1 MNRTRLPAFQRPLH
15 RWVLG
20 LALLCAGL
28 SASAQQGPQGEVARL
43 NVQEGAVSVSPAG
56 QDRWYAARPDRAL
69 GIGDRLRTER
79 NARAEVYIGQAAL
92 RLDGATDVEFSGPD
106 EISVGRGDV
115 QLRVGDDPSGQS
127 LRIDTGNLSA
137 DIGAPGEY
145 RLSTDSATTWVAVAS
160 GQLTLRGQNGAS
172 QRLTDRQQTT
182 VSGRNLAAARNTRAQ
197 NSSFD
202 AWVAERNRFDS
213 AGGWPGP
220 SRFVQPAAP
229 SAATIA
235 REQQIEYERAQQAQ
249 QAQWLEQ
256 QRGAQAAQQLQE
268 WQRDQE
274 WRQQQEWQQQQ
285 DWRRQQDWRQRA
297 EQDRWQQQ
305 RQQQQVQQQLQQQQ
319 QQALRQQQ
327 ELQLRAAQAQAQQQQ
342 QLLQQQQRAAQ
353 QAAQVQQQQQ
363 QLRQQQELQLRA
375 AQMQQQALAQQQA
388 QQNAMRQAQEAQL
401 RAIQQQQQ
409 QHGTAPAAPRG
420 DDPRRLWTSPDSR

>member
-1 MNRTRLPAFQRPLH
+1 MNRTRLPAFQRSLH

-20 LALLCAGL
+20 LALLCAGVA
-28 SASAQQGPQGEVARL
+28 ASAQQGPPGEVARL

-56 QDRWYAARPDRAL
+56 QDRWYAARPDRPL
-69 GIGDRLRTER
+69 TVGDRLRTER
-79 NARAEVYIGQAAL
+79 NARAEVTVGEAAL
-92 RLDGATDVEFSGPD
+92 RLDGGTDVAFSGPD
-106 EISVGRGDV
+106 QITVERGDI
-115 QLRVGDDPSGQS
+115 QLRVAEGPSDQG
-127 LRIDTGNLSA
+127 LRIETGNLAA
-137 DIGAPGEY
+137 DIGGPGEY
-145 RLSTDSATTWVAVAS
+145 RFSADSATTWVAVAS
-160 GQLTLRGQNGAS
+160 GRLTLHGLNGAT

-182 VSGRNLAAARNTRAQ
+182 VSGRNLAAARNTRPQ

-202 AWVAERNRFDS
+202 AWLAERDRYDS
-213 AGGWPGP
+213 APRYG
-220 SRFVQPAAP
+220 QPAVP
-229 SAATIA
+229 SAAMIA
-235 REQQIEYERAQQAQ
+235 RQQELEYERARQSQ

-256 QRGAQAAQQLQE
+256 QRAAQTARQLQD

-401 RAIQQQQQ
+401 RAIQQQR
-409 QHGTAPAAPRG
+409 GIAPAAPPPG
-420 DDPRRLWTSPDSR
+420 PDDPRRLWTSPDSR

>member
-1 MNRTRLPAFQRPLH
+1 M
-15 RWVLG
+15 LG

-106 EISVGRGDV
+106 EISVERGDV

-213 AGGWPGP
+213 AGGWPVP

-235 REQQIEYERAQQAQ
+235 REQQVEYERAQ

-342 QLLQQQQRAAQ
+342 QLLQQQRAAQ
-353 QAAQVQQQQQ
+353 QAAQVQQQQ